1 MASRLLAKVGD
12 LEIFE
17 ADVDNVLK
25 SLPPELQGN
34 YSGKEGKKRL
44 LDEVVYQEL
53 FYIDALEQ
61 GLDKTP
67 EYEKHMKEFAKGVLR
82 DMNIQQTTMKVQ
94 VSDDDVRKFY
104 NESGDMFAAPEVR
117 ASHILVDTEVEA
129 NEALGRIKNGEDFA
143 KVAKELSNCPSKS
156 KGGDLGFFG
165 PGRMVPEFEKAA
177 FALTKDQVSE
187 PVMTQFGYH
196 LILKTDEKEAKK
208 PAFNAVKDTI
218 RQSLSMQKQNEVFLA
233 KVAEFEKKYGVQ
245 RF

>member
-17 ADVDNVLK
+17 EDVDNVFK
-25 SLPPELQGN
+25 SLPPEIQGN
-34 YSGKEGKKRL
+34 YNGKEGKKRL

-82 DMNIQQTTMKVQ
+82 
-94 VSDDDVRKFY
+94 
-104 NESGDMFAAPEVR
+104 
-117 ASHILVDTEVEA
+117 TEVEA
-129 NEALGRIKNGEDFA
+129 KEALNRIQAGEDFA

-165 PGRMVPEFEKAA
+165 AGRMVPEFEKAA
-177 FALTKDQVSE
+177 FALEKDQVSE

-208 PAFNAVKDTI
+208 PAFSVVKDTI